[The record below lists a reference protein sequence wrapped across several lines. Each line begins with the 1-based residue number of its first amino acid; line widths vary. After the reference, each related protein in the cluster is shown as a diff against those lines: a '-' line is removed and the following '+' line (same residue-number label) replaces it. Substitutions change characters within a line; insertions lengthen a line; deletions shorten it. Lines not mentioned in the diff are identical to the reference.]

1 MAMDIQDMVAAMA
14 AKNEAFRGNEKV
26 PEKVEVYNKLKEH
39 AAAISKAM
47 RTPWH
52 ADNLGLR
59 EQNTFIYVYFPL
71 PVSILNDRYTF
82 LVVYDDKDNE
92 ELTVEA
98 ESVGAAALMLP
109 HRRRGAVL
117 LNSTPLEVEG
127 NKHRIIFDSGE
138 DGIMYFD
145 EDHD

>member
-59 EQNTFIYVYFPL
+59 EQNTFIYVDFPL
-71 PVSILNDRYTF
+71 PVSILNDSIRNRISEMYKLAAMVT
-82 LVVYDDKDNE
+82 LADVNCRLRLE
-92 ELTVEA
+92 GM
-98 ESVGAAALMLP
+98 SVWTE
-109 HRRRGAVL
+109 
-117 LNSTPLEVEG
+117 NSARTLSRTATHSSLCTMT
-127 NKHRIIFDSGE
+127 K
-138 DGIMYFD
+138 IMKNSRSRPKV
-145 EDHD
+145 

>member
-1 MAMDIQDMVAAMA
+1 MDGKLRTNVV
-14 AKNEAFRGNEKV
+14 KN
-26 PEKVEVYNKLKEH
+26 
-39 AAAISKAM
+39 
-47 RTPWH
+47 
-52 ADNLGLR
+52 
-59 EQNTFIYVYFPL
+59 
-71 PVSILNDRYTF
+71 RYTF

-109 HRRRGAVL
+109 HHRRGAVL

-127 NKHRIIFDSGE
+127 NKQRIIFDSVE